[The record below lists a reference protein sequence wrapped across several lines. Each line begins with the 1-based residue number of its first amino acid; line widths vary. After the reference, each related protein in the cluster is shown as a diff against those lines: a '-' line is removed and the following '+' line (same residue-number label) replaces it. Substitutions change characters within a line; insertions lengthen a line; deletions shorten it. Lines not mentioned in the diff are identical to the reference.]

1 MEAGYKIS
9 DAASEYFKNIFYC
22 ASFLLPDNLA
32 FHFFN
37 DVY

>member
-1 MEAGYKIS
+1 METGYKIS
-9 DAASEYFKNIFYC
+9 DAAAEYFKNIFC
-22 ASFLLPDNLA
+22 FASYLLSGNIA